1 MVHCDKSLLTMFFG
15 QPHRSSMSDPTG
27 PFDLRASLQR
37 VRELLESQL
46 ADAEDRDARLEEWE
60 QIANLAQANEANLSE
75 NGEPQGVLSLDDPHD
90 PSSALGESRILYHT
104 LVDNLPIN
112 LLLKDLQ
119 GRRVF
124 ANERYL
130 QLHHLT
136 LAEVRGKTD
145 YDIFPEHLADQYR
158 LDDQQVIREGIVLHD
173 TEPYLSKDGQE
184 CWIERVKA
192 PVRDANGKITG
203 VQLLFWDVTDRK
215 RLDQDLE
222 KARYL
227 LNTLLNNIPDS
238 IYFKDRDSRFIRIS
252 RSMAKKFQWKN
263 AEIAVGKTDA
273 DIFTSEHAAV
283 ARADELQ
290 IMETGVPMVAEIER
304 ETWPDRPDSWCSS
317 TKMPLRD
324 DAGRVVG
331 TFGITRD
338 VTDLMRT
345 EQELKTAKEAAD
357 AANQAKSDFLANM
370 SHEIRTPMNGIIG
383 MADLMAHTNLSIE
396 QRDYLRTIKD
406 SADSLLRIIN
416 DILDFS
422 KIEAGKLELEEA
434 SFNLRDC
441 VGRTVQTLA
450 VKAAEKGLEL
460 ACRIDP
466 NLPSQVVGDP
476 VRLRQIVVN
485 LVGNAIKFT
494 HQGEVVV
501 EVTNADDP
509 KVISVTKP
517 QSHQDRHPQDHA
529 AAAGTIRLQFAVRDT
544 GIGIPEEKCE
554 TVFEEFAQADVST
567 TRQFGGTGLGLAI
580 SARLVDLMHGEIW
593 LTSQLGTGTT
603 FYFSVEFSLVDA
615 AVAGPSENLESLR
628 GLPTIVVDDNNTNR
642 QIFGEMLG
650 AWQLNP
656 TLVASA
662 PAALAE
668 LQRAAA
674 TEQPYRLVLLD
685 CMMPH
690 MDGFALAECIR
701 QSPLLNTL
709 PIIMISSAARGD
721 DSRRCREMGIQRY
734 LTKPVLQSDL
744 FDSILD
750 AMGISSPSPHH
761 NAPLE
766 SEETTRPL
774 QILLAEDGLVN
785 QRVAI
790 GLLNRAG
797 HKVTLARN
805 GQEAV
810 MEVSRQPFDLVLMD
824 LQMPEMDGVE
834 ATLEIRVRD
843 RQLGIHTP
851 IIAMTAA
858 AMDGDRQRCLNAGMD
873 DYISKPINPAQLQAV
888 IADVLQHKEEVTL
901 EEPAQN
907 FLPPLEQA
915 DAKQIVDIHRALERI
930 DGGWDLL
937 EPLTSAMRQECPILI
952 EQIHHALQ
960 ESDCVSLARAAHTL
974 KGSADVFAAD
984 RVVAIAIHIED
995 LARNKKLAE
1004 CRALLG
1010 ELQAEVMAMLD
1021 HLNREG

>member
-1 MVHCDKSLLTMFFG
+1 M
-15 QPHRSSMSDPTG
+15 RDPTG
-27 PFDLRASLQR
+27 PFDLRSALEK
-37 VRELLESQL
+37 VR
-46 ADAEDRDARLEEWE
+46 ARLAAQLTDSPDADELMRDWE
-60 QIANLAQANEANLSE
+60 QIARRAEAAEAVAVETAGLETADPDANPE
-75 NGEPQGVLSLDDPHD
+75 D
-90 PSSALGESRILYHT
+90 PSSALGETRILYHT

-112 LLLKDLQ
+112 LVLKDLQ

-130 QLHHLT
+130 QLHHMT
-136 LAEVRGKTD
+136 LEDVRGKTD
-145 YDIFPEHLADQYR
+145 YDIFPKTLADQYR

-173 TEPYLSKDGQE
+173 TEPYLSKDGEE

-192 PVRDANGKITG
+192 PVRDARGQITG
-203 VQLLFWDVTDRK
+203 VQLLFWDVTERK
-215 RLDQDLE
+215 HLDQDLE

-252 RSMAKKFQWKN
+252 RSMAQKFKWKN

-273 DIFTSEHAAV
+273 DIFTREHAAS
-283 ARADELQ
+283 ARADEME
-290 IMETGVPMVAEIER
+290 IMKTGVPMVAEIER
-304 ETWPDRPDSWCSS
+304 ETWADRPDSWCSS

-324 DAGRVVG
+324 DAGRIVG

-338 VTDLMRT
+338 VTELMRT

-422 KIEAGKLELEEA
+422 KIEAGKLELEETT
-434 SFNLRDC
+434 FNLRDC

-466 NLPSQVVGDP
+466 HLPHQVSGDP

-494 HQGEVVV
+494 QQGEVVV

-509 KVISVTKP
+509 KIIAVTQPKQDVDAEAIS
-517 QSHQDRHPQDHA
+517 RHAP
-529 AAAGTIRLQFAVRDT
+529 AGSIRLQFAVRDT
-544 GIGIPEEKCE
+544 GIGIPREKMQS
-554 TVFEEFAQADVST
+554 VFEEFAQADVST

-580 SARLVDLMHGEIW
+580 SARLVELMHGAIW
-593 LTSQLGTGTT
+593 LDSQLGVGTT
-603 FYFSVEFSLVDA
+603 FFFTTEFSLVDESA
-615 AVAGPSENLESLR
+615 SQPSENLDSLR
-628 GLPTIVVDDNNTNR
+628 GLATIVVDDNNTNR
-642 QIFGEMLG
+642 QIFGEMLD

-656 TLVASA
+656 TLVGSA

-674 TEQPYRLVLLD
+674 TEAPYRLVLLD

-701 QSPLLNTL
+701 QSPMLKSL

-721 DSRRCREMGIQRY
+721 DSQRCREMGIQRY

-744 FDSILD
+744 FDSILE
-750 AMGISSPSPHH
+750 AMGIRSPSEHQITPIE
-761 NAPLE
+761 ADRM
-766 SEETTRPL
+766 TRPL
-774 QILLAEDGLVN
+774 NILLAEDGLVN

-790 GLLNRAG
+790 GFLSRAG
-797 HKVTLARN
+797 HNVTLARN
-805 GQEAV
+805 GIEAV
-810 MEVSRQPFDLVLMD
+810 SEVARQTFDLVLMD

-834 ATLEIRVRD
+834 ATLEIRARD
-843 RQLGIHTP
+843 RHLGHHTP

-858 AMDGDRQRCLNAGMD
+858 AMDGDRERCLNAGMD
-873 DYISKPINPAQLQAV
+873 DYISKPINPTQLQAV
-888 IADVLQHKEEVTL
+888 IANVFERQPLPLCPTEQR
-901 EEPAQN
+901 

-915 DAKQIVDIHRALERI
+915 APSQIVDIQRAIERI
-930 DGGWDLL
+930 DGGWELL
-937 EPLTSAMRQECPILI
+937 EPLTSAMRQEGPLLI
-952 EQIHHALQ
+952 DQIHHALQ
-960 ESDCVSLARAAHTL
+960 VGDCQSLARAAHTL
-974 KGSADVFAAD
+974 KGSADVFAAS
-984 RVVAIAIHIED
+984 RVVAISIRLED
-995 LARNKKLAE
+995 LARGKKLPE
-1004 CRALLG
+1004 CRALVD
-1010 ELQAEVMAMLD
+1010 ELQEEVQAMLECLSRD
-1021 HLNREG
+1021 P

>member
-1 MVHCDKSLLTMFFG
+1 MT
-15 QPHRSSMSDPTG
+15 DPTG
-27 PFDLRASLQR
+27 PFDLQSALQK
-37 VRELLESQL
+37 VRSRLVAQTDGSADEEELLAAWDQIARRAEAAESTFSQL
-46 ADAEDRDARLEEWE
+46 PP
-60 QIANLAQANEANLSE
+60 QQPSE
-75 NGEPQGVLSLDDPHD
+75 IFIDSQD
-90 PSSALGESRILYHT
+90 PSSALGETRILYHT

-112 LLLKDLQ
+112 LVLKDLH

-130 QLHHLT
+130 QLHQMT
-136 LAEVRGKTD
+136 LQELRGKTD
-145 YDIFPEHLADQYR
+145 FDIFPEHLAKAYQ

-173 TEPYLSKDGQE
+173 TEPYLAKDGNE

-192 PVRDANGKITG
+192 PVRDAQGKITG
-203 VQLLFWDVTDRK
+203 VQLLFWDVTERK
-215 RLDQDLE
+215 HLDQDLE

-252 RSMAKKFQWKN
+252 RSMAKKFHWKN

-273 DIFTSEHAAV
+273 DIFTSEHAAN
-283 ARADELQ
+283 ARASELE

-304 ETWPDRPDSWCSS
+304 ETWADRPDSWCSS

-324 DAGRVVG
+324 DAGRIVG

-338 VTDLMRT
+338 VTDLKRT

-422 KIEAGKLELEEA
+422 KIEAGKLELEET

-466 NLPSQVVGDP
+466 HLPNQVAGDP

-494 HQGEVVV
+494 QQGEVVV

-509 KVISVTKP
+509 KVIAITNP
-517 QSHQDRHPQDHA
+517 LANGQSHLPLEALD
-529 AAAGTIRLQFAVRDT
+529 AGAIRLQFAVRDT
-544 GIGIPEEKCE
+544 GIGIPSEKVQ

-580 SARLVDLMHGEIW
+580 SARLVDLMHGNIW
-593 LTSQLGTGTT
+593 LDSQVGVGTT
-603 FYFSVEFSLVDA
+603 FYFTAEFLLADA
-615 AVAGPSENLESLR
+615 AVAPTENLDSLR

-642 QIFGEMLG
+642 QIFGEMLD

-668 LQRAAA
+668 LQRAAS
-674 TEQPYRLVLLD
+674 TEAPYRLVLLD

-701 QSPLLNTL
+701 QSPLLKGL
-709 PIIMISSAARGD
+709 PIIMISSAARAD
-721 DSRRCREMGIQRY
+721 DSQRCREMGIQRY

-750 AMGISSPSPHH
+750 AMDIRSHHAASTPS
-761 NAPLE
+761 LE
-766 SEETTRPL
+766 PGGNQRPL
-774 QILLAEDGLVN
+774 NILLAEDGLVN

-790 GLLNRAG
+790 GFLSREG
-797 HKVTLARN
+797 HNVTLARN
-805 GQEAV
+805 GIEAV
-810 MEVSRQPFDLVLMD
+810 MEVARQPFDLVLMD

-843 RQLGIHTP
+843 RHLGIHTP

-858 AMDGDRQRCLNAGMD
+858 AMDGDRERCLSAGMD
-873 DYISKPINPAQLQAV
+873 DYISKPINPSQLQAV
-888 IADVLQHKEEVTL
+888 IAGVFDR
-901 EEPAQN
+901 EPPTAAAAPERY
-907 FLPPLEQA
+907 LPPLELA
-915 DAKQIVDIHRALERI
+915 NPTQIVDLRHAIERI
-930 DGGWDLL
+930 DGGWELL
-937 EPLTSAMRQECPILI
+937 EPLTSAMRQEGPILI
-952 EQIHHALQ
+952 DQIHHALQ
-960 ESDCVSLARAAHTL
+960 MGDCKSLARAAHTL
-974 KGSADVFAAD
+974 KGSADVFAAS
-984 RVVAIAIHIED
+984 RVVAVSIRLEE
-995 LARNKKLAE
+995 LARANKLAE
-1004 CRALLG
+1004 CRALLD
-1010 ELQAEVMAMLD
+1010 ELQDEVEAMLE
-1021 HLNREG
+1021 HLNREA